1 MMSGNVLSRP
11 ESLPMGSVDISS
23 DDVLSDLKCPI
34 NILYHHHHCAF
45 MNDMTDREYPTIA
58 VILSVIGGVLILLSG
73 LVILFFGMS
82 DIPGVPGF

>member
-1 MMSGNVLSRP
+1 
-11 ESLPMGSVDISS
+11 
-23 DDVLSDLKCPI
+23 
-34 NILYHHHHCAF
+34 
-45 MNDMTDREYPTIA
+45 MNDMTDREYPTVA